1 MRARIY
7 RPAKTAMQSGQ
18 AKTEKWV
25 LEYDPTKRQ
34 SLDPLM
40 GWSGAGDTMA
50 QIRLTFDTLEDA
62 MAYADKGGLK
72 YSVQQPKSRIIK
84 PKAYAANF
92 SVSRKVPWSH

>member
-25 LEYDPTKRQ
+25 LEYEPTKRQ
-34 SLDPLM
+34 VLDPLM
-40 GWSGAGDTMA
+40 GWSGAGDTMS
-50 QIRLTFDTLEDA
+50 QIRLTFDSMEEVV
-62 MAYADKGGLK
+62 AYADKRNLM
-72 YSVQQPKSRIIK
+72 YSVQPPKDKIVR